1 MLSESPGGSRRSDG
15 RTIAAMSVLGTAV
28 IGAAKRFGDRP
39 VVMAPDGTLTYA
51 ELDRASAALASELT
65 ARGVGEGDVVAAILP
80 SGGDWVV
87 IAAAVARAGAVMAG
101 ISPVATPPERAVLL
115 DLVRPKVVLA
125 SPDSVDGLPLRTTV
139 AVLEPGSRG
148 AELIDDVPS
157 DDDAPTPAE
166 PVDAPS
172 DDDRPSMVCFT
183 SGTTGRPKAAL
194 FRERQLRAISLI
206 DLGPGWEEIWDGG
219 GPMLASTQFAHVGMA
234 LKLPWYV
241 RRGVTLH
248 VMERWRPEPALRLVA
263 ETGMTTIG
271 VVAPQLA
278 LMLRSPLVDELD
290 LSAVQAVIAGG
301 AASPPALVR
310 EAKERLGVGYSIR
323 YSSTE
328 SGGVGIGTAFDA
340 PDAEM
345 FHTVGRPRPGVE
357 IRIVTDDG
365 LDAEPDVVGEL
376 RLRSPAMMDSYLGD
390 PDATAATFDEQGFL
404 RTGDLARWSTEPGA
418 EGCIALAGRRTDMY
432 IRGGYNVFPL
442 EVESALG
449 DHPAL
454 AGIGIVARPDPTMGE
469 IGVAAIVANDP
480 GTAPTLEELRAHGA
494 ERLARHK
501 LPEALVVVDAL
512 PLTAAQKLD
521 RAALAEMISSVL

>member
-1 MLSESPGGSRRSDG
+1 
-15 RTIAAMSVLGTAV
+15 MSVLGTAV

-148 AELIDDVPS
+148 AEISDALHIADVPS